1 MPFYELITE
10 PGNNSIMECEND
22 EEALQAAQNHHL
34 RALNGVEGG
43 PTGHPSERV
52 VKLLRYERHPAD
64 MVINQADQVEAELA
78 DAVKTLKADGEINV
92 EELAAAVRSIANP
105 LVADKERQGS
115 MYKMAEEQ
123 DIWKEPK

>member
-34 RALNGVEGG
+34 RAVNGVEGG

-52 VKLLRYERHPAD
+52 VKLLKYEVHPAD
-64 MVINQADQVEAELA
+64 MVINQADQVKAEL
-78 DAVKTLKADGEINV
+78 DATLKELEDGGTINV
-92 EELAAAVRSIANP
+92 DELGAAVREIGNP
-105 LVADKERQGS
+105 LVGDKGRQES
-115 MYKMAEEQ
+115 AYKMQEEK